1 MSKRHRTQ
9 LERVDFFSGKHWPVW
24 NFHILTYFLVPKKR
38 RRFLHLK
45 TFSLDKWDFPQING
59 MLTNWCLW
67 CLKMRDFQCVF
78 PWIDSRKYR
87 KCFFWNTKSVIWFK
101 SKWFCKNFFVGC
113 ISTHRSHIGMNGASR
128 KNRPH
133 LDATLCSDHFIS
145 GKCLSRLQKQ
155 MSAHHDTF
163 HCFTGKFDHTLVL
176 GFFTTHSLNN
186 PYPITRKIDDWCIQ
200 CHAQNRITGELH
212 FLGHIRDLRRCKWRN
227 WWFGRDFRLPWNIR

>member
-1 MSKRHRTQ
+1 M
-9 LERVDFFSGKHWPVW
+9 FFFG
-24 NFHILTYFLVPKKR
+24 
-38 RRFLHLK
+38 
-45 TFSLDKWDFPQING
+45 
-59 MLTNWCLW
+59 
-67 CLKMRDFQCVF
+67 
-78 PWIDSRKYR
+78 
-87 KCFFWNTKSVIWFK
+87 NTKSVK
-101 SKWFCKNFFVGC
+101 YNSPRGRTGSSQSGFVRICLGC

-200 CHAQNRITGELH
+200 CHPQNRITGELH

-227 WWFGRDFRLPWNIR
+227 WWFGRDFRLPRNIR